1 VVMSLWESL
10 RVHAGEESFAEARSH
25 WNSVRLGMTA
35 EEVRREIGNPGWI
48 TATPRGAEWRYQIG
62 HQRGVVG
69 FRCGRVVDH
78 SAPQAA

>member
-1 VVMSLWESL
+1 MP
-10 RVHAGEESFAEARSH
+10 
-25 WNSVRLGMTA
+25 
-35 EEVRREIGNPGWI
+35 VRREIGNPGWI